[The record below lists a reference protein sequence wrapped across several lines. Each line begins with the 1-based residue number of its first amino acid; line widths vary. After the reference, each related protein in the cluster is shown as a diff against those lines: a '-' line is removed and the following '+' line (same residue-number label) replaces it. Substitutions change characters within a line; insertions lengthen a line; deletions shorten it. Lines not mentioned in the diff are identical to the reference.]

1 MTGAKKQYP
10 VFWFLVVAFCT
21 LAATPQNAPA
31 AEIRDLIARVDVYST
46 TADEVFALLG
56 EPLQYIWGNQTFTRD
71 SLPEVY
77 IMKYPENINIL
88 IVRGEVDEIRFEAGP
103 PWYVFGRGIR
113 IGSSLEDVFE
123 ELGPPGIV
131 LDKQPPGMR
140 DRVFY
145 RDWVPGAAY
154 YCFADRDV
162 RIFFWNGE
170 VSGIYLFRG
179 GQDGIK
185 PRQVRDFDDIRHL
198 DLRNTDLSEKI
209 AKIATLSFNARTQW
223 PAPDKLPED
232 FDPQA
237 WIDAAMNPGL
247 EIRTLHE
254 QGITGKGVAIGVI
267 AAPLNTAHPE
277 FAGRIAWH
285 LDLAATPDFR
295 RPGTAIAGL
304 LAGANC
310 GIAPQAD
317 LYYCA
322 VRIGASET
330 DYVEALARLMEL
342 NKSLAADRK
351 IRLVCVPV
359 APDGGLHQSGPG
371 QETWQDAC
379 IAAEQAGMLIID
391 GAHRHG
397 FIRQCSYDASAPDDI
412 TRCIPGAPDKTP
424 IASPNNL
431 YAPTSPRTVPESIGN
446 HHDYAF
452 CGRGDSAWS
461 IPYCAGVLALGW
473 QVNPALTPEEIMTLL
488 YETAYVTPDNAR
500 IIYPLMFITEI
511 ARAKQKGQ

>member
-209 AKIATLSFNARTQW
+209 ATIATLSFNARTQW

-285 LDLAATPDFR
+285 LD
-295 RPGTAIAGL
+295 
-304 LAGANC
+304 
-310 GIAPQAD
+310 
-317 LYYCA
+317 
-322 VRIGASET
+322 
-330 DYVEALARLMEL
+330 
-342 NKSLAADRK
+342 LAADRK